1 MRIYAV
7 YFDYEKDETKPFS
20 YFIGCRVDEN
30 PEVPENL
37 ESLEIPSQNY
47 VRVIA
52 KGAMTECITKA
63 WEKIW
68 DSEIQRKIR
77 IRF

>member
-1 MRIYAV
+1 
-7 YFDYEKDETKPFS
+7 
-20 YFIGCRVDEN
+20 
-30 PEVPENL
+30 VPENL
-37 ESLEIPSQNY
+37 ESFEIPSQNY

-68 DSEIQRKIR
+68 DSEIQQKFGFDFEVYDERSQDWNDAELDIYVS
-77 IRF
+77 ILD

>member
-1 MRIYAV
+1 
-7 YFDYEKDETKPFS
+7 
-20 YFIGCRVDEN
+20 
-30 PEVPENL
+30 VPENL

-68 DSEIQRKIR
+68 DSEIQRKFGFDFEVYDERSQDWNDAELDIYVS
-77 IRF
+77 ILD